1 MYIAEPFPLDSTN
14 NRNKQPITILQTLGG
29 RQLGEYFGA
38 SFEAVDMDGDGLE
51 DLVVGAPLASHERV
65 RHRRAPQS
73 YVKVNMMAISK
84 CKSCCLNIFMQLIT
98 KLVSNNSHYQFV
110 SSM

>member
-1 MYIAEPFPLDSTN
+1 MYIVEPFPLDSTN
-14 NRNKQPITILQTLGG
+14 NKNKQPVTILQTIGG

-38 SFEAVDMDGDGLE
+38 SFEAVDMDGDGLK

-73 YVKVNMMAISK
+73 YVKVNM
-84 CKSCCLNIFMQLIT
+84 
-98 KLVSNNSHYQFV
+98 
-110 SSM
+110 